1 MVDVELML
9 DMERI
14 RKRIVQRTV
23 ARIPWRSNRLSIEQI
38 ESEFNGEA
46 ATDCAK
52 HFASPVK
59 QRKSG
64 GKRK

>member
-1 MVDVELML
+1 MVDGELKL
-9 DMERI
+9 DRGRI

-52 HFASPVK
+52 HSACSVK
-59 QRKSG
+59 QRKSR
-64 GKRK
+64 GKKK